1 MNKSLIEK
9 MQEKGYSHRDALIFV
24 RAEGRCEYCDLEL
37 IHNRIT
43 WDAVQF
49 DHIIPKSKGGDDSE
63 ENLAL
68 ACKPCNNQKMTF
80 IPTGNTRAE
89 KIESAKGYINTRG
102 LKAYDFWLSISEL
115 FKNHGYT

>member
-1 MNKSLIEK
+1 MNESLISE
-9 MQEKGYSHRDALIFV
+9 MQGKGYTRRDAIVFV
-24 RAEGRCEYCDLEL
+24 RAKGRCEYCDAEL

-49 DHIIPKSKGGDDSE
+49 DHIVPKSKGGDESE

-80 IPTGNTRAE
+80 VPPGNCRTE
-89 KIESAKGYINTRG
+89 KIESARNHIKERSQHAN
-102 LKAYDFWLSISEL
+102 DFWKSISDL
-115 FKNHGYT
+115 FKSHGYT